1 MSEERQ
7 NSSFLR
13 GALSLGAGS
22 AAGQFIVLAATPA
35 LTRMYAPE
43 AYGSLGLV
51 ATISTLF
58 FVGASGRYETAIVL
72 PRRVDTSR
80 LLLQLALTLV
90 ACTTFIA
97 LVAVLTLRRVAA
109 ESFNDPSL
117 VGLLWW
123 LPISV
128 GAMGVC
134 NVFGFWLVRHT
145 RFRGIAGARVSRSAA
160 TVTAQLG
167 IGITGGRGFGLVAG
181 QSVGQVAAAGVL
193 WFVTRRIGRGY
204 GRLRRTV
211 RRFIVVAHRY
221 RDFPRFSVPQ
231 AILDAGSQQLPVFV
245 LGSMFGPGPVG
256 LFWFTNRLLQLAT
269 ELFGQSVRQV
279 FHQQLA
285 ERVRSRQPVGRFFW
299 QVTAGLFGFA
309 AMPAVA
315 LVFFGPELFS
325 LVFGV
330 EWLEAGGYA
339 RWLALSW
346 VVSMMLQPSVA
357 MIFTLELQRGQL
369 MSEVLL
375 LIGRMAGMLVGARL
389 AGAVGVVAGFAVA
402 TAVAGTLLVIWVA
415 LMAQS
420 VDRRFAATAL
430 ERGGGKRGA

>member
-1 MSEERQ
+1 MSAEQ
-7 NSSFLR
+7 QTSSILR

-22 AAGQFIVLAATPA
+22 AVGQLIALAATPA
-35 LTRMYAPE
+35 LTRMYGPE

-72 PRRVDTSR
+72 PRRVETSR
-80 LLLQLALTLV
+80 VLMQLALILV
-90 ACTTFIA
+90 ACTT
-97 LVAVLTLRRVAA
+97 LLTTVAVLMLRRAAA
-109 ESFNDPSL
+109 EGFHDPSL
-117 VGLLWW
+117 VALLWW

-134 NVFGFWLVRHT
+134 NVLDFWLVRHA
-145 RFRGIAGARVSRSAA
+145 RFEGIAGARVSRSGA
-160 TVTAQLG
+160 TVAAQLG
-167 IGITGGRGFGLVAG
+167 VGIAGGRGFGLVAG

-193 WFVTRRIGRGY
+193 LLVTRRITRGY

-211 RRFIVVAHRY
+211 RRFVVVAYRY
-221 RDFPRFSVPQ
+221 RDFPRFGVPQ
-231 AILDAGSQQLPVFV
+231 AILDAGSQQLPVFL

-285 ERVRSRQPVGRFFW
+285 ERVRARRPVGRFFW
-299 QVTAGLFGFA
+299 RVTASLFGFSA
-309 AMPAVA
+309 IPAVV
-315 LVFFGPELFS
+315 LVIFGPDLFS
-325 LVFGV
+325 LVFGT
-330 EWLEAGGYA
+330 EWLDAGAYA

-346 VVSMMLQPSVA
+346 VASMVLQPSVA

-369 MSEVLL
+369 ISEVLL
-375 LIGRMAGMLVGARL
+375 LIGRVTGMLVGAGV
-389 AGAVGVVAGFAVA
+389 AGAVGVVAGFALA
-402 TAVAGTLLVIWVA
+402 TAVAGILLVSWVA
-415 LMAQS
+415 HMAHS
-420 VDRRFAATAL
+420 VDRGFAATAL
-430 ERGGGKRGA
+430 EREVSTRGK